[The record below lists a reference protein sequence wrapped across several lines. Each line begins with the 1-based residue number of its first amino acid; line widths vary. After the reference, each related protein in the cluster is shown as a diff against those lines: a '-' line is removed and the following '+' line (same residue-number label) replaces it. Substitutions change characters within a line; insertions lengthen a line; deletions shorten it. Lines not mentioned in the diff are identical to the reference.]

1 MNRRCLITIVMLA
14 ITGSAGAADRWLN
27 WRGPNMDGSVD
38 AKGLPLNWSE
48 DKNVIWKAPMP
59 HWAGSSPIVVDGRIY
74 LTAPVRDAGESKSDD
89 KGKRLPGYPT
99 KSDDEGGKHI
109 NLICYDANDGKE
121 LWQRNISIGNKFLA
135 KHNLASPSPV
145 SDGTYI
151 IAASG
156 SGVVICCD
164 RDGKEQWK
172 YDLQQQHGE
181 FGIYWGYASSPMVYR
196 DTVILQVLQ
205 GSSTDNPSF
214 LIALDIKTGE
224 RRWYQERKT
233 DATKECPDAY
243 TTPVILQHDGKDQ
256 LIISG
261 ADWVTA
267 HDPETGKEIWRAKG
281 LNPEKIGNFRICGT
295 PVPMDN
301 GLVVATSREH
311 PIIAVRAGGK
321 GDVTDTHTVWTLDDK
336 RGPDVPSAATDGKY
350 LYLVNDKGIAMCVDG
365 KTGEKVWGPER
376 LLSGPISAS
385 PLVANGRV
393 YITNEDCETVVFA
406 TGPEY
411 KELATNK
418 LDGGYTLSSWAVSGK
433 RMYLRAGKFLYCL
446 GKL

>member
-1 MNRRCLITIVMLA
+1 MTIRLLA
-14 ITGSAGAADRWLN
+14 VVALFTCTGSTLAADQWLN
-27 WRGPNMDGSVD
+27 WRGPDMDGSVD
-38 AKGLPLNWSE
+38 AKGLPLTWSE
-48 DKNVIWKAPMP
+48 SENVIWKTPMP

-74 LTAPVRDAGESKSDD
+74 LTAPVRDAGESKSGD

-99 KSDDEGGKHI
+99 KVDDEGGKQI
-109 NLICYDANDGKE
+109 NLLCYNAADGKA

-156 SGVVICCD
+156 GGVVLCVD
-164 RDGKEQWK
+164 RDGNEKWT
-172 YDLQQQHGE
+172 YDLQEKHGA

-196 DTVILQVLQ
+196 DMVILQVLQ
-205 GSSTDNPSF
+205 GSVTDNPSY
-214 LIALDIKTGE
+214 LLALDIKTGAQ
-224 RRWYQERKT
+224 RWYHERKT

-243 TTPVILQHDGKDQ
+243 TTPVILKHDGKDQ
-256 LIISG
+256 LVISG

-267 HDPETGKEIWRAKG
+267 HDPQTGKEIWRAKG
-281 LNPEKIGNFRICGT
+281 LNPDKRGNFRICGT
-295 PVPMDN
+295 PVPLEN
-301 GLVVATSREH
+301 GVVVATSREH
-311 PIIAVRAGGK
+311 PIVAVRSGGK
-321 GDVTDTHTVWTLDDK
+321 GDVTDSHTVWTLDDK

-350 LYLVNDKGIAMCVDG
+350 LYLVNDKGIALCVDASNG
-365 KTGEKVWGPER
+365 KKVWGPER
-376 LLSGPISAS
+376 ILSGPISAS
-385 PLVANGRV
+385 PLVAEGRV

-411 KELATNK
+411 RELASNT

-446 GKL
+446 GM